1 LNFDFNNLGHTRS
14 DLENFFR
21 LAQANS
27 ASLFPAVLPT
37 ILVATVEVLPLASAH
52 VRILLGPLGA
62 VSNLLLELVRVLFG
76 PFTPFSHLA
85 LELLHHPVQRGTT
98 SFTMASTTATTTATT
113 ATTTSSAAS
122 ATEVLHQLV
131 NELHRI
137 SRGIFALLFF
147 GHWIV
152 LTKHSDHNIRGTT
165 ILPDFEEGMI
175 VTETFFARSTI
186 VKVLA
191 DRALVAQALDWANTT
206 TIASDIGMDNSCLL
220 GSLFHSG

>member
-1 LNFDFNNLGHTRS
+1 MNFDFNNLGHTRS
-14 DLENFFR
+14 NLENFFR

-85 LELLHHPVQRGTT
+85 LELLHHPVHRGTT
-98 SFTMASTTATTTATT
+98 SFTMASTTATTT

-131 NELHRI
+131 DELHRI

-152 LTKHSDHNIRGTT
+152 LTKHSDHDIGGAT

-220 GSLFHSG
+220 GGLFHSG